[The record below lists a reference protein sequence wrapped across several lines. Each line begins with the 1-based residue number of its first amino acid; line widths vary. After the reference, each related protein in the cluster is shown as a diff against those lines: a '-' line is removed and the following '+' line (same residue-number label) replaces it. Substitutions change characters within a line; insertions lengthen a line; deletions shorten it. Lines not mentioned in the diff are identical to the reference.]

1 LARISGPPESC
12 GTNIESSLN
21 SFCFPA
27 DSGFVFVRS
36 KEASMAISVSASL
49 LDSSVT
55 SSLTAGQASPPKS
68 TTANNGSTTNGGA
81 YGSSPDLLTQ
91 DIINLLKALAY
102 GDVSGAKSDLAKFK
116 TDLKAEAGNAI
127 SLNNVAKDVTSLF
140 KDLTSGNS
148 TAAKTDLNK
157 INTDL
162 QAQEASTAPGNLAF
176 SSLESLVIKISDA
189 LSAGAVQSAVR
200 DVAGYLVQHGQAS
213 GSLINISA

>member
-1 LARISGPPESC
+1 
-12 GTNIESSLN
+12 
-21 SFCFPA
+21 
-27 DSGFVFVRS
+27 
-36 KEASMAISVSASL
+36 MALSVTASL

-68 TTANNGSTTNGGA
+68 TNSGTGSATNGSG
-81 YGSSPDLLTQ
+81 YGNSPDLLTQ

-116 TDLKAEAGNAI
+116 TDLKAETGNSI

-140 KDLTSGNS
+140 KELTSGNS
-148 TAAKTDLNK
+148 TAAKSDLNK
-157 INTDL
+157 VNTDL
-162 QAQEASTAPGNLAF
+162 QSQKASTTTGNLAF

-189 LSAGAVQSAVR
+189 LNAGAVQSAVQ

-213 GSLINISA
+213 GSLINISV

>member
-1 LARISGPPESC
+1 
-12 GTNIESSLN
+12 
-21 SFCFPA
+21 
-27 DSGFVFVRS
+27 
-36 KEASMAISVSASL
+36 MAISVSASL

-68 TTANNGSTTNGGA
+68 TNVSTGSTTSGSA
-81 YGSSPDLLTQ
+81 YGNSPDLLTQ

-148 TAAKTDLNK
+148 TAAKTELNK

-162 QAQEASTAPGNLAF
+162 QAQEASTATGNLAF

-189 LSAGAVQSAVR
+189 LTAGAVQSAVH